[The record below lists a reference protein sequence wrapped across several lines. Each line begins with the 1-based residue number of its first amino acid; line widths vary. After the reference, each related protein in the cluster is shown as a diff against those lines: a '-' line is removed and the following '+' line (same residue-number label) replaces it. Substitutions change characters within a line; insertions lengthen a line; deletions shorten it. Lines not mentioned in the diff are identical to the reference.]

1 MKSAERCPRRLK
13 QRSWQE
19 ESNAMRR
26 REIFLDF
33 TSLLDVV
40 LIILFF
46 FILFSHMEI
55 VENKAFVEAQMEE
68 AEAITERANDKMQEA
83 EAMVEQLEEELDR
96 LRQSSSRRA
105 ENAEAMME
113 YDRGH
118 NIKMLL
124 KQNEGAWCL
133 NIVQKEELVE
143 SIPTNSDVAQG
154 ILLVLNDLGYE
165 PADTIICEFIF
176 DGSLGGTNAAHGATS
191 DAIATVRK
199 TYTNLYCSETDTS
212 IGEE

>member
-1 MKSAERCPRRLK
+1 
-13 QRSWQE
+13 
-19 ESNAMRR
+19 MRR

-55 VENKAFVEAQMEE
+55 VDNRATVEAKMEE

-83 EAMVEQLEEELDR
+83 EEKLAQLEEELDT
-96 LRQSSSRRA
+96 LRQSNSRRA
-105 ENAEAMME
+105 ENAEAMIE
-113 YDRGH
+113 YGRGH

-124 KQNEGAWCL
+124 KRNEESWCL
-133 NIVQKEELVE
+133 NIVQKGELVE
-143 SIPTNSDVAQG
+143 SISTDSDVVQG
-154 ILLVLNDLGYE
+154 VLLALNDLGYE
-165 PADTIICEFIF
+165 PTDTIFCELIF
-176 DGSLGGTNAAHGATS
+176 DASLGGTNAAYRTVS
-191 DAIATVRK
+191 EAIKAVGE

>member
-1 MKSAERCPRRLK
+1 
-13 QRSWQE
+13 
-19 ESNAMRR
+19 MRR

-83 EAMVEQLEEELDR
+83 EAMVAQLEEELDR
-96 LRQSSSRRA
+96 LRQSDSRRA

-113 YDRGH
+113 YARGH

-124 KQNEGAWCL
+124 KRNEGSWCL

-143 SIPTNSDVAQG
+143 SIPTDSDVVQG
-154 ILLVLNDLGYE
+154 IQRVLNDLGYE
-165 PADTIICEFIF
+165 PTDTIFCELIF
-176 DGSLGGTNAAHGATS
+176 DGSLGGTNAAYGAAS
-191 DAIATVRK
+191 DAIATARK

>member
-1 MKSAERCPRRLK
+1 
-13 QRSWQE
+13 
-19 ESNAMRR
+19 MRR

-55 VENKAFVEAQMEE
+55 VDNRVAVEEQMKE

-83 EAMVEQLEEELDR
+83 EEKVAQLEEELDIVR
-96 LRQSSSRRA
+96 ESESRRA
-105 ENAEAMME
+105 ENLEAMIE
-113 YDRGH
+113 YSRGH
-118 NIKMLL
+118 NIKLLL
-124 KQNEGAWCL
+124 KQTEGLWCL

-154 ILLVLNDLGYE
+154 ILLALNDLGYE
-165 PADTIICEFIF
+165 PADTIFCEFIF
-176 DGSLGGTNAAHGATS
+176 DGSQGGTRSAYGAAS
-191 DAIATVRK
+191 DAIATAKK
-199 TYTNLYCSETDTS
+199 TYTKLYCSETDIS
-212 IGEE
+212 I